1 LHNQCLTL
9 GQYPYALTRA
19 DEIAVVGR
27 QDQQHLDV
35 LIENAMQRHG
45 LSGEATAK
53 QLAKEI
59 ARAGKTR
66 HEI

>member
-1 LHNQCLTL
+1 LHDQCQYL
-9 GQYPYALTRA
+9 GYYPYALTRA

-35 LIENAMQRHG
+35 MIENAMQRRG
-45 LSGEATAK
+45 LAGEATAK
-53 QLAKEI
+53 QQAKDI

-66 HEI
+66 HEM

>member
-1 LHNQCLTL
+1 MR
-9 GQYPYALTRA
+9 PYALTRA

-35 LIENAMQRHG
+35 MIENAMQRRG
-45 LSGEATAK
+45 LSGSATAK
-53 QLAKEI
+53 QRAKGI

-66 HEI
+66 HGI